1 MKKLVIFFI
10 VLCSF
15 SICNGQENEKV
26 SIIRFIQIVNDNY
39 EEAIYYYQNNW
50 KVYGEIS
57 LERGLMESFQILE
70 TPYSDEEP
78 FHIIH
83 IMTFKNKEI
92 YDNREGPFYALVKEL
107 GEKKLLNEKKPEEF
121 RKILFTKRRVKHL
134 TNE

>member
-1 MKKLVIFFI
+1 MRILLLFF
-10 VLCSF
+10 VLSF
-15 SICNGQENEKV
+15 SSICIGQENEKV
-26 SIIRFIQIVNDNY
+26 SIIRFIQILNDNY

-92 YDNREGPFYALVKEL
+92 YDNREKPFYALVKEL
-107 GEKKLLNEKKPEEF
+107 GDLKLLNDKKPDEF
-121 RKILFTKRRVKHL
+121 RKVLFTKRRVKHL
-134 TNE
+134 N